1 MLRTEFGLQRLQG
14 FPCVCLYTTSF
25 SSTPDIQT
33 ACARITVHR
42 HSRNGI
48 YLDFLSGTNPT
59 RHVDIRTC
67 PLRDIGPPRLRSRAV
82 DTNCPTARRCACVM
96 RPDSE
101 SRCRVA
107 DGVVDHCGRPIRARR
122 CRDWLA
128 GLAAKRATPCS
139 VTPLRAG

>member
-1 MLRTEFGLQRLQG
+1 M
-14 FPCVCLYTTSF
+14 
-25 SSTPDIQT
+25 
-33 ACARITVHR
+33 TVAS

-48 YLDFLSGTNPT
+48 YLDFRSGTDPT

-82 DTNCPTARRCACVM
+82 DTNCPTARRFACVM

-107 DGVVDHCGRPIRARR
+107 DGVVDQCGRPIRAHR

-139 VTPLRAG
+139 VTRRDYCAHRVRCDYRGHRDCRVRRGHARANSTRSLNTFS